1 MPALRTPRHEAF
13 AQAIFRGL
21 GGKTRQERAAS
32 TAYLTA
38 YPSCAPGDSAKAA
51 ASRLLTRVNPILE
64 RVRELQAEQAKR
76 IQPKLDI
83 SRERIGRNLDEASRI
98 AKEDRNPNAMVS
110 AELGIAKVFG
120 HVKDETGAPQDFR
133 EAKDMNDI
141 GRRLLLSVGLA
152 EPHDDPS
159 IREAL
164 EAKDDFIGRLEAIRD
179 RARRTI
185 DS

>member
-1 MPALRTPRHEAF
+1 
-13 AQAIFRGL
+13 
-21 GGKTRQERAAS
+21 
-32 TAYLTA
+32 
-38 YPSCAPGDSAKAA
+38 
-51 ASRLLTRVNPILE
+51 
-64 RVRELQAEQAKR
+64 
-76 IQPKLDI
+76 
-83 SRERIGRNLDEASRI
+83 
-98 AKEDRNPNAMVS
+98 
-110 AELGIAKVFG
+110 
-120 HVKDETGAPQDFR
+120 
-133 EAKDMNDI
+133 MNDI